1 MREKNTSYDREH
13 RALIRR
19 IRFSLSLL
27 LLLLIVFAF
36 VIGIFIVRDDG
47 MRPEY
52 GSGSPVLYLKLSRA
66 AGRGQP
72 VCVRLPDG
80 RAAVRRVVATA
91 GDMVE
96 IRGGIAYINGLAERG
111 NYGFTRTDPQP
122 GGPDYPIILRQGEVF
137 VLGDAREHSVDS
149 RSFGVVSTR
158 DLLGRPLL

>member
-13 RALIRR
+13 RVLIRR
-19 IRFSLSLL
+19 IRFLLSLL
-27 LLLLIVFAF
+27 LFLLIVFLF
-36 VIGIFIVRDDG
+36 VLGVFIVRDDG
-47 MRPEY
+47 MRPDY
-52 GSGSPVLYLKLSRA
+52 GSGRPVLYLKLA
-66 AGRGQP
+66 HEVGRGQL

-80 RAAVRRVVATA
+80 HAAVRRVVATA

-96 IRGGIAYINGLAERG
+96 VRGGIAYINGLAERG

-137 VLGDAREHSVDS
+137 VLGDARETAVDS
-149 RSFGVVSTR
+149 RSFGVVNTR